1 MQKAEFVSRAVDIDA
16 ILPLPLWESFR
27 SILPEE
33 KNHPKGGVAPISSR
47 NVIAAM
53 IYLEHH
59 HRPWAQVPVAFGV
72 SRRTMAGRRQ
82 EWKRLGI
89 WDSVWSIV
97 LDLAASSKHQ

>member
-1 MQKAEFVSRAVDIDA
+1 MQKAEFVSRPVDIEA
-16 ILPLPLWESFR
+16 ILPVCWLDSVR

-33 KNHPKGGVAPISSR
+33 KSHPKGGFAPISSR

-59 HRPWAQVPVAFGV
+59 HRPWAQVPAGFGV

-82 EWKRLGI
+82 EWRRLGV
-89 WDSVWSIV
+89 WDSVWSVV
-97 LDLAASSKHQ
+97 LDVAARPMA